1 MESVID
7 IYMTQGEFI
16 YNLKRYQYIE
26 KYLIAFQDTYGYSEL
41 VLHSPPLNILILFL
55 LPSVF

>member
-1 MESVID
+1 
-7 IYMTQGEFI
+7 MTQGEFI

>member
-1 MESVID
+1 VIEEYME
-7 IYMTQGEFI
+7 QGEFI

-26 KYLIAFQDTYGYSEL
+26 KYLIAFQDIYGYNEL
-41 VLHSPPLNILILFL
+41 ILHAPPINILMLFL